1 MNEIPSLET
10 ATSGSI
16 RFNTDSSKLEIYD
29 GNAWFEIDATSPEQ
43 QTGGT
48 RGLWAGG
55 RSPTYRDRIDFV
67 NINTKGDAIDFG
79 NLTAARIGTG
89 SCASRTRGV
98 IGGGYEPSPA
108 LYENTIEF
116 ITIPSTGDAV
126 DFGNLTASRAW
137 LSATNDSTRGL
148 WGGSWGSAP
157 ATSNIIDYVTIAST
171 GDAVNFGDLTVD
183 RQIEGSCASQT
194 RSIWMG
200 GARGSGPTYERTT
213 TGKIID
219 FVTTSTLGNA
229 ADFGDLITG
238 VFGNGGCSNAIR
250 GLSLGSYFSPRKDI
264 EFITIATLGNS
275 LDFGDLVVEHSYGD
289 AAASP
294 TRAAHGGGY
303 TSPAGIDDIDYVQ
316 IMSTGDAV
324 DFGNLTLGRYEPSAF
339 SNGNGGLG

>member
-1 MNEIPSLET
+1 MNEHPSLET

-16 RFNTDSSKLEIYD
+16 RFNTDSSRLEIYNGD
-29 GNAWFEIDATSPEQ
+29 QWWEIDATSPEE

-55 RSPTYRDRIDFV
+55 RSPTYRDRIDFI
-67 NINTKGDAIDFG
+67 NIDTTGDAIDFG
-79 NLTAARIGTG
+79 NLTVARIGTG

-98 IGGGYEPSPA
+98 IGGGYEPSPTT
-108 LYENTIEF
+108 YVNTIEF
-116 ITIPSTGDAV
+116 ITISSEGDATN
-126 DFGNLTASRAW
+126 FGDLTTKRGW
-137 LSATNDSTRGL
+137 LSATNDFTRGL
-148 WGGSWGSAP
+148 WAGSWGSP
-157 ATSNIIDYVTIAST
+157 TSNVIDYVTIAST
-171 GDAVNFGDLTVD
+171 GDAVDFGDLTVD
-183 RQIEGSCASQT
+183 RQIECSCASPT

-200 GARGSGPTYERTT
+200 GARGSSPYEPST
-213 TGKIID
+213 TGKTID

-238 VFGNGGCSNAIR
+238 QFANGGCSNAIR
-250 GLSLGSYFSPRKDI
+250 GFSFGGYNAPKKDI
-264 EFITIATLGNS
+264 EFITIATLGDA
-275 LDFGDLVVEHSYGD
+275 LDFGDLGVEHSYGD
-289 AAASP
+289 SASSP

-303 TSPAGIDDIDYVQ
+303 TSPAGIDNIEYVQ